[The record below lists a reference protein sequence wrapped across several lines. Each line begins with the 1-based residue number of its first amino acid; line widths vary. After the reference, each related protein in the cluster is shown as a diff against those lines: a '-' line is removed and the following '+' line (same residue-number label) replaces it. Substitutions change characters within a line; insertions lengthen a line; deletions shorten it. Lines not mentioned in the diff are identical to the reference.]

1 MLENEL
7 RADPSDR
14 NVLFT
19 IPPRNSKSNREE
31 MVTIAIEEFGVS
43 AAHLGS
49 QPLLA
54 SYGMGSSTG
63 IMFDSGE
70 DVTCV
75 TPIHGGYFVAR
86 WDMAGRDLTRYMNK
100 FLVDEGSFTCETPR

>member
-1 MLENEL
+1 MFENEL
-7 RADPSDR
+7 RVDPSDR

-19 IPPRNSKSNREE
+19 KPPRNSKSNREE

-43 AAHLGS
+43 AAQLGS

-54 SYGMGSSTG
+54 SYGMGPSTG
-63 IMFDSGE
+63 IVFDSGE

-75 TPIHGGYFVAR
+75 TPIHGGYCVAR
-86 WDMAGRDLTRYMNK
+86 WDMAGRDLTRHMTK
-100 FLVDEGSFTCETPR
+100 FLADEGSFPCDNPC